1 MNLLWLIK
9 TITPRDTLDLLI
21 LSYLIYRALII
32 IQGTKAFKSLNGLL
46 VLLLLYAASNSFNLG
61 GTYWVL
67 DKFFVYIVL
76 AIIILFQE
84 DIRNGLARAGDIL
97 PSFRRTQSVSVQEDI
112 IRTSFIL
119 ASRRIG
125 GLIAI
130 EQNASLEE
138 TISTGTLLH
147 ANVSQELLTAIF
159 LPTSPLHD
167 GAIIVRNEKIIS
179 AKCIIP
185 ISTNKDVSKF
195 YGTRHRAAL
204 GLSEKTDA
212 IVIIIS
218 EERGTV
224 SIAQNGNLEMMTSN
238 KQLRERLQELSLK
251 TGSLL

>member
-1 MNLLWLIK
+1 MNLLWLFK
-9 TITPRDTLDLLI
+9 NITPTDALDLLI

-32 IQGTKAFKSLNGLL
+32 IQGTKAFKSLAGLL
-46 VLLLLYAASNSFNLG
+46 FLLLLYAASDSFGLG

-97 PSFRRTQSVSVQEDI
+97 PSFRRAQSVSVQEDI

-130 EQNASLEE
+130 ERNASLED
-138 TISTGTLLH
+138 TISTGTLLE

-167 GAIIVRNEKIIS
+167 GAIIVRNESIIA

-185 ISTNKDVSKF
+185 ISTAKDISKF

-212 IVIIIS
+212 LVIIIS

-224 SIAQNGNLEMMTSN
+224 SIAHNGILEVMTSSN
-238 KQLRERLQELSLK
+238 QLRERLQELSLQAR
-251 TGSLL
+251 GLS